1 MILYLQQLPLSTD
14 WQLISSSMPEKCYFL
29 KRRHLPPTQW
39 LLRLLILLWIW
50 WTGRYTGW
58 WQQPGQDSREIK
70 RLLAA
75 CDMDLKAR
83 CPKVQSTQKQCPVAA
98 HFSSQAPAAKLAGLV
113 ERSTPALRG
122 TAEMHQ
128 GKHSG
133 VGVRN
138 SGGVHYTALL
148 ATSCE
153 TWENPLNSYSVSLPL

>member
-83 CPKVQSTQKQCPVAA
+83 CPKVQSPKNSVPWLRISAA
-98 HFSSQAPAAKLAGLV
+98 RHQLQSSL
-113 ERSTPALRG
+113 
-122 TAEMHQ
+122 
-128 GKHSG
+128 
-133 VGVRN
+133 
-138 SGGVHYTALL
+138 ALL
-148 ATSCE
+148 KEVRLLWEGRLKCTRENIPGLALE
-153 TWENPLNSYSVSLPL
+153 TPGVCIIQLY